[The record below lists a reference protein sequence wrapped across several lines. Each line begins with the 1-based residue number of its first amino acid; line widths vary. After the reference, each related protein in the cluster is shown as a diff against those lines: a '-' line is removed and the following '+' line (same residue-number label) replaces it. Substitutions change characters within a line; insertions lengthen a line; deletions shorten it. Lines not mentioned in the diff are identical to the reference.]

1 VNQCA
6 IGFRAHSGWAA
17 LVALTLAGGEPMIL
31 SRRRVHLVET
41 FTYTFRQPYHT
52 AQKMPPDEGRSFI
65 SQVDREAKRLAYRA
79 IRDVHK
85 ALASQGYPITH
96 CGLTLASGRPLPAL
110 PQILSSHALIHTADG
125 ELFRRAILHAGARCG
140 LANTAAKE
148 RELLARASEVLR
160 IKPDALTRRIANLGR
175 GLGPPWSQ
183 DEKLASLVAWHAL
196 VS

>member
-1 VNQCA
+1 MTQAA

-17 LVALTLAGGEPMIL
+17 LVALALEGGEPMVL

-52 AQKMPPDEGRSFI
+52 AQKMALDEGRAFI
-65 SQVDREAKRLAYRA
+65 SQVERESRRLAYRA
-79 IRDVHK
+79 IREVHK

-96 CGLTLASGRPLPAL
+96 SGLTLASGRPLPAL

-125 ELFRRAILHAGARCG
+125 ELFRRAILHAGTRCG
-140 LANTAAKE
+140 LANTAVKE
-148 RELLARASEVLR
+148 RDLLAHASEGLH
-160 IKPDALTRRIANLGR
+160 IKPNALTRRIANLGR

-183 DEKLASLVAWHAL
+183 DEKLASLVAWYAL